1 METPKIFESEY
12 RFCLILWE
20 HEPIKSKDL
29 VRLCQEQLDWKA
41 TTTYTV
47 IKRLSERGVV
57 KNENTIVTSLIS
69 KDQAQQAEIDQ
80 LVERTFEG
88 SLPAFIA
95 AFTRKRQLSD
105 LEIDAMQA
113 MIDAY
118 RKGDCN
124 D

>member
-47 IKRLSERGVV
+47 IKWLSERGVV

-80 LVERTFEG
+80 LVEKTFEG

-105 LEIDAMQA
+105 REIDAMQA

-118 RKGDCN
+118 RKGDGN